1 MAFPSSHN
9 ELQEIKQEAAA
20 DNKTILSYTMAM
32 HDNFLLVTTGEEAK
46 LLAIS
51 ENFTTT
57 PELISTVG
65 KWHSPPMI
73 YFFLKLLGRMDGPK

>member
-1 MAFPSSHN
+1 
-9 ELQEIKQEAAA
+9 
-20 DNKTILSYTMAM
+20 MAM
-32 HDNFLLVTTGEEAK
+32 HDNFLLVTIGEEAK

-65 KWHSPPMI
+65 KWHSPPLN
-73 YFFLKLLGRMDGPK
+73 YFFLNY